1 MGTRSLKYRKSYL
14 AMGRRYGGRLVAVCV
29 GRVGRR
35 LVSVFSCIL
44 AVVIPGVAQE
54 LPGELQNKGVEWL
67 QQYIQLDTVNPPG
80 NEIVGAEFFARIFQA
95 EGIPYEIVESAP
107 GRGNIWARLEGGDQ
121 PGLVLLHHMDV
132 VPADPDYWQVDP
144 LSGLIE
150 DGFIYGRGT
159 LDTKSLG
166 IVQLAAFLW
175 LHRSDVPLN
184 RDVIFMATAD
194 EEAGGEWGV
203 GWLVEQRS
211 EIFEGVGYAIN
222 EGGGGT
228 SIDGQVRFSV
238 EITQKI
244 PYWLRLTTRGQPG
257 HGSRPQV
264 ESAVTRLVSALDRLR
279 AHVFPIRVVPAVDVY
294 FSALSTTAGSRWS
307 RRYEDIETAL
317 LDPDVA
323 AELRRDNPSHYGL
336 ISNTCSMTRLGG
348 SDKINVIPT
357 EAWAELDCRLLPD
370 QDPDEFLEDLGR
382 VLGDEVQVMVLMGF
396 TPAQSS
402 AETGLFRT
410 IETVTR
416 SYFPEASVIPSVL
429 TAFTDS
435 HFLRDLG
442 ITAYG
447 YDPFVVPR
455 MDQAGVHGNNE
466 RLSVENVRRGVVVMS
481 DLLLRWVVD

>member
-1 MGTRSLKYRKSYL
+1 METLLSEFRESDL
-14 AMGRRYGGRLVAVCV
+14 AMRQRYVGKLVSACTGRFCLRLVWVWSCV
-29 GRVGRR
+29 VV
-35 LVSVFSCIL
+35 L
-44 AVVIPGVAQE
+44 VIPGAAQE
-54 LPGELQNKGVEWL
+54 LPGELQDKGVEWL
-67 QQYIQLDTVNPPG
+67 QDYIQIDTVNPPG
-80 NEIVGAEFFARIFQA
+80 NEIAGA
-95 EGIPYEIVESAP
+95 IPYEIVESSP
-107 GRGNIWARLEGGDQ
+107 GRGNIWARLKGGNQ
-121 PGLVLLHHMDV
+121 PGLLFLHHMDV
-132 VPADPDYWQVDP
+132 VPADPEYWLVDP
-144 LSGLIE
+144 LSGVIK
-150 DGFIYGRGT
+150 DGFIYGRGA
-159 LDTKSLG
+159 LDTKSSG

-175 LHRSDVPLN
+175 LHRSGVPLN

-194 EEAGGEWGV
+194 EEAGGAWGV
-203 GWLVEQRS
+203 GWLVKQRP
-211 EIFEGVGYAIN
+211 ELFEGIGYAIN

-228 SIDGQVRFSV
+228 SVDGQVRFSV

-264 ESAVTRLVSALDRLR
+264 DSAVTRLVSALDRLR

-294 FSALSTTAGSRWS
+294 FSALSATAGSRWQ
-307 RRYEDIETAL
+307 RRYADIETAL
-317 LDPDVA
+317 REPHVA

-336 ISNTCSMTRLGG
+336 ITNTCSMTRLGG

-370 QDPDEFLEDLGR
+370 QDPEQFLGDLGR

-402 AETGLFRT
+402 AETGLFRA
-410 IETVTR
+410 IEAVTQD
-416 SYFPEASVIPSVL
+416 YFPQASVIPSVL

-481 DLLLRWVVD
+481 DLVARWVVD